1 MVSRL
6 GSLVQSCCGEGGALQ
21 TNVTGLCVGRTHSV
35 PATPG
40 LPPFMGVCFP
50 RLHCS
55 GSRLLYLE
63 GPCVACGSS
72 SRVLHKSVDSV
83 GPAFCVFPRPGS
95 SGRQELDG
103 RTLPGCDA
111 PFPLRGLAQPQFL
124 CTSSVHSPC
133 VCSRELASS
142 RDPPS
147 GCRPSRISGSLWLET
162 GGLFA
167 VW

>member
-1 MVSRL
+1 MLSRAA
-6 GSLVQSCCGEGGALQ
+6 EREALQ
-21 TNVTGLCVGRTHSV
+21 TDIAVCGALAAFRPHWVCLAHGCVLSPSTLLRLPAALYGR
-35 PATPG
+35 
-40 LPPFMGVCFP
+40 
-50 RLHCS
+50 R
-55 GSRLLYLE
+55 
-63 GPCVACGSS
+63 PCVACGSS
-72 SRVLHKSVDSV
+72 FRVLHKSVDSV
-83 GPAFCVFPRPGS
+83 GPAFGAFPGPSS
-95 SGRQELDG
+95 SGSQELDG

-162 GGLFA
+162 GGLLA